1 MDVDAADHLWK
12 AALAHIEKIE
22 PETLAWA
29 RSIGP
34 ATFRRLRLKQFLT
47 EYCFVVYASGFRY
60 SVVDAKFPAISK
72 AFKNFQP
79 EYLAG
84 MTKLQPVLAVFANQR
99 KAEAFLKGAK
109 SVIAEGISEFKKRL
123 ERDGVSVLEELPG
136 IGPITKDHLAKNIG
150 LLDVAKAD
158 VWLERAAA
166 SAGLSVQE
174 FVDRLSEHSG
184 ESRHVVDV
192 AIWMLGR
199 DGLLSSAMAGPS
211 EETERLQQPS
221 AQGSTPI

>member
-1 MDVDAADHLWK
+1 MDVEAAGHLWK
-12 AALAHIEKIE
+12 AALAHIEEIE

-79 EYLAG
+79 EDLAG

-109 SVIAEGISEFKKRL
+109 SVIAE
-123 ERDGVSVLEELPG
+123 
-136 IGPITKDHLAKNIG
+136 
-150 LLDVAKAD
+150 
-158 VWLERAAA
+158 
-166 SAGLSVQE
+166 
-174 FVDRLSEHSG
+174 
-184 ESRHVVDV
+184 
-192 AIWMLGR
+192 
-199 DGLLSSAMAGPS
+199 
-211 EETERLQQPS
+211 
-221 AQGSTPI
+221 